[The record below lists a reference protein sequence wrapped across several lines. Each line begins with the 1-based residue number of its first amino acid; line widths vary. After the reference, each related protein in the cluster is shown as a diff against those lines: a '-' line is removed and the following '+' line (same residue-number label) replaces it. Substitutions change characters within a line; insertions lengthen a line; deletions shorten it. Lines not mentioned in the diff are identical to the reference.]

1 MAKLSIGPLNRITS
15 SPNYKWWAYGAVA
28 IGMFL
33 SVMDQSGI
41 NIALP
46 QISEDFAADIPT
58 VQWITLGY
66 SLATSA
72 MLMPMGRLSDMIGR
86 KRVYLIGYAG
96 FIILAFVGGLSQ
108 SLRFLIAAKIL
119 QGIASAGVQA
129 NSMALITEVFPSNE
143 RGKAMGLYMTIIG
156 TGAISGPILGGLIVS
171 NFGWRW
177 VFFAGIPIGILA
189 MISASLILKG
199 VNAQQ
204 GTRSGRGS
212 FDWAGAALSS
222 AALVT
227 FLLAMTNAWR
237 MGWGSPPIVVGF
249 SASIILLAAFII
261 WELRVSDPM
270 LDLSLFRSRVFSLAI
285 SARFLSF
292 MGGSA
297 IFFLMPFYLIQG
309 LGYSASQAAL
319 LMIPGSL
326 CLAIVAPLAGR
337 LSDRFG
343 TRWLAAAGMAFSAAG
358 MFNLSL
364 LSIEAPAWQI
374 ILGIFLS
381 GLGMATF
388 SSPNTS
394 AIMGSLT
401 PEKYGIVSGFVNL
414 ARTAANV
421 TGVALSTTFVTITMA
436 SYGYEPSLSVLT
448 DGGGEGIRIAFV
460 SGLSLALKVSCG
472 LMLFALALTLFR
484 TESPNATPKTPSPA
498 GSVQRTPA
506 SGGD

>member
-1 MAKLSIGPLNRITS
+1 MRKLSIGPLNRITS

-46 QISEDFAADIPT
+46 QISEHFTADIPT

-86 KRVYLIGYAG
+86 KEVYLIGYAG

-108 SLRFLIAAKIL
+108 SLAFLIAAKIL

-171 NFGWRW
+171 SFGWRW
-177 VFFAGIPIGILA
+177 VFFAGIPVGILA
-189 MISASLILKG
+189 MISAALILRG
-199 VNAQQ
+199 ANAQQ
-204 GTRSGRGS
+204 ASRSGRGS
-212 FDWAGAALSS
+212 FDWIGAALSS
-222 AALVT
+222 AALVV
-227 FLLAMTNAWR
+227 FLLAMTN
-237 MGWGSPPIVVGF
+237 GWKIGWTSAPILAGFAGAVV
-249 SASIILLAAFII
+249 LLAAFII

-270 LDLSLFRSRVFSLAI
+270 LDLSLFSSRVFSLAI
-285 SARFLSF
+285 SARFVQF

-309 LGYSASQAAL
+309 LGYEASRAAL

-326 CLAIVAPLAGR
+326 CMAIVSPLAGR
-337 LSDRFG
+337 LSDRLG
-343 TRWLAAAGMAFSAAG
+343 TKWLAAAGAIFSAAG

-364 LSIEAPAWQI
+364 LSIESPAWQI

-401 PEKYGIVSGFVNL
+401 PDKYGIVSGFVNL
-414 ARTAANV
+414 ARTSANV
-421 TGVALSTTFVTITMA
+421 TGVAISTTFVTITMA
-436 SYGYEPSLSVLT
+436 SYGYEPTLSVLT
-448 DGGGEGIRIAFV
+448 DGGGEGVRTAFV
-460 SGLSLALKVSCG
+460 AGLSLALKISFG
-472 LMLFALALTLFR
+472 LMLLALALTLFR
-484 TESPNATPKTPSPA
+484 TEAPQPSPEPVGPA
-498 GSVQRTPA
+498 QRTPA

>member
-1 MAKLSIGPLNRITS
+1 MATLSVRPLNRITS

-28 IGMFL
+28 IGML
-33 SVMDQSGI
+33 ISVADQTGI

-46 QISEDFAADIPT
+46 QISEHFAADIPS
-58 VQWITLGY
+58 VQWVTLGY

-86 KRVYLIGYAG
+86 KEVYLIGYAG

-108 SLRFLIAAKIL
+108 NLAFLIAAKIL

-129 NSMALITEVFPSNE
+129 NSMALITEVFPASE

-156 TGAISGPILGGLIVS
+156 TGAISGPIIGGLIVS

-177 VFFAGIPIGILA
+177 VFFGGIPFGIIA
-189 MISASLILKG
+189 MISAALALK
-199 VNAQQ
+199 NRTQQQ
-204 GTRSGRGS
+204 GGGGRGS
-212 FDWAGAALSS
+212 FDWMGAALSS
-222 AALVT
+222 AALVA

-237 MGWGSPPIVVGF
+237 LGWDSPPIVAGF
-249 SASIILLAAFII
+249 AAAVILVAAFIV

-270 LDLSLFRSRVFSLAI
+270 LDMSLFRNRVFSLAI
-285 SARFLSF
+285 SARFAQF

-309 LGYSASQAAL
+309 LGYPASQAAL

-326 CLAIVAPLAGR
+326 CLAVVAPLAGR

-343 TRWLAAAGMAFSAAG
+343 TRWIAAAGMVFSAAG

-364 LSIEAPAWQI
+364 LGTEAPAWQI
-374 ILGIFLS
+374 ILGVFLS

-401 PEKYGIVSGFVNL
+401 PDKYGIVSGFVNL
-414 ARTAANV
+414 ARTSANV
-421 TGVALSTTFVTITMA
+421 TGIALSTTFVTITMA
-436 SYGYEPSLSVLT
+436 SYGFEPSLSVLT
-448 DGGGEGIRIAFV
+448 EGGGESVRVGVRGRALV
-460 SGLSLALKVSCG
+460 SRSRC
-472 LMLFALALTLFR
+472 R
-484 TESPNATPKTPSPA
+484 A
-498 GSVQRTPA
+498 G
-506 SGGD
+506 

>member
-1 MAKLSIGPLNRITS
+1 MAKLSIGPLNRVTS

-46 QISEDFAADIPT
+46 QISEHFTADIPT

-86 KRVYLIGYAG
+86 KEVYLIGYVG

-108 SLRFLIAAKIL
+108 TLAFLIAAKIL

-129 NSMALITEVFPSNE
+129 NSMALITEVFPSSE

-177 VFFAGIPIGILA
+177 VFFAGIPVGILA
-189 MISASLILKG
+189 ILSAALILKRR
-199 VNAQQ
+199 NPQQ
-204 GTRSGRGS
+204 ADRSGRGS
-212 FDWAGAALSS
+212 FDWIGAALSS
-222 AALVT
+222 AALVV
-227 FLLAMTNAWR
+227 FLLAMTN
-237 MGWGSPPIVVGF
+237 GWKIGWTSAPILAGFTAAVV
-249 SASIILLAAFII
+249 LLAAFII

-270 LDLSLFRSRVFSLAI
+270 LDLSLFSSRVFSLAI
-285 SARFLSF
+285 SARFVQF

-309 LGYSASQAAL
+309 LGYEASRAAL

-326 CLAIVAPLAGR
+326 CMAIVSPLAGR
-337 LSDRFG
+337 LSDRLG
-343 TRWLAAAGMAFSAAG
+343 TKWLAAAGAIFSAAG
-358 MFNLSL
+358 MLNLSL
-364 LSIEAPAWQI
+364 LSIESPAWQI

-401 PEKYGIVSGFVNL
+401 PDKYGIVSGFVNL
-414 ARTAANV
+414 ARTSANV
-421 TGVALSTTFVTITMA
+421 TGVAISTTFVTITMA
-436 SYGYEPSLSVLT
+436 SYGFEPTLSVLA
-448 DGGGEGIRIAFV
+448 DGGGEGVRTAFV
-460 SGLSLALKVSCG
+460 AGLSLALKVSFG
-472 LMLFALALTLFR
+472 LMLLALALTLFR
-484 TESPNATPKTPSPA
+484 TESPQPSPEP
-498 GSVQRTPA
+498 VRTTQRTTA
-506 SGGD
+506 AGDD

>member
-1 MAKLSIGPLNRITS
+1 MS
-15 SPNYKWWAYGAVA
+15 
-28 IGMFL
+28 L

-46 QISEDFAADIPT
+46 QISEHFAADIPT

-66 SLATSA
+66 SLAISA

-108 SLRFLIAAKIL
+108 SLGFLIVAKTL

-129 NSMALITEVFPSNE
+129 NSMALITEVFPSTE

-156 TGAISGPILGGLIVS
+156 AGAISGPMLGGLIVS
-171 NFGWRW
+171 SFGWRW
-177 VFFAGIPIGILA
+177 VFFAGIPVGILA
-189 MISASLILKG
+189 MISAMLVLKG
-199 VNAQQ
+199 MDAQQ
-204 GTRSGRGS
+204 AARVGRNS

-222 AALVT
+222 AALVA
-227 FLLAMTNAWR
+227 FLLAMTNAWKI
-237 MGWGSPPIVVGF
+237 GWTSPAIVAGF
-249 SASIILLAAFII
+249 SASIVLVIAFIL
-261 WELRVSDPM
+261 WELRVSEPM

-309 LGYSASQAAL
+309 LGYPASQAAL
-319 LMIPGSL
+319 LLIPGSL
-326 CLAIVAPLAGR
+326 CLAIVAPLTGR

-343 TRWLAAAGMAFSAAG
+343 TRWLAAAGMTFSAAG

-364 LSIEAPAWQI
+364 LNIESPAWQI
-374 ILGIFLS
+374 VLGIFLS

-394 AIMGSLT
+394 AIMSSLT

-414 ARTAANV
+414 ARTSANV
-421 TGVALSTTFVTITMA
+421 TGIALSTTFVTITMA
-436 SYGYEPSLSVLT
+436 SYGYDPSLSALT
-448 DGGGEGIRIAFV
+448 DDGGGGVRIAFV
-460 SGLSLALKVSCG
+460 TGLSLALKVSCG
-472 LMLFALALTLFR
+472 LLLLALALTIFR
-484 TESPNATPKTPSPA
+484 TETPNTTPKPVGPTRQA
-498 GSVQRTPA
+498 RTPT
-506 SGGD
+506 SDDD

>member
-1 MAKLSIGPLNRITS
+1 MTKLSIGPLNRITS

-46 QISEDFAADIPT
+46 QISEHFTADIPT

-86 KRVYLIGYAG
+86 KEVYLIGYAG
-96 FIILAFVGGLSQ
+96 FVILAFVGGLSQ
-108 SLRFLIAAKIL
+108 SLAFLIAAKIL

-156 TGAISGPILGGLIVS
+156 TGAISGPIMGGLIVS

-177 VFFAGIPIGILA
+177 VFFAGIPVGILA
-189 MISASLILKG
+189 MLSAALILRG
-199 VNAQQ
+199 RNAQQ
-204 GTRSGRGS
+204 SDRSGRGS
-212 FDWAGAALSS
+212 FDWVGAALSS
-222 AALVT
+222 AALVV
-227 FLLAMTNAWR
+227 FLLAMTN
-237 MGWGSPPIVVGF
+237 GWKIGWTSAPILAGFAAAVV
-249 SASIILLAAFII
+249 LLAAFII

-270 LDLSLFRSRVFSLAI
+270 LDLSLFSSRVFSLAI
-285 SARFLSF
+285 SARFVQF

-309 LGYSASQAAL
+309 LGYEASRAAL

-326 CLAIVAPLAGR
+326 CMAIVSPLAGR
-337 LSDRFG
+337 LSDRLG
-343 TRWLAAAGMAFSAAG
+343 TKWLAAAGAIFSAAG
-358 MFNLSL
+358 MLNLSL
-364 LSIEAPAWQI
+364 LSIESPAWQI

-401 PEKYGIVSGFVNL
+401 PDKYGIVSGFVNL
-414 ARTAANV
+414 ARTSANV
-421 TGVALSTTFVTITMA
+421 TGVAISTTFVTITMA
-436 SYGYEPSLSVLT
+436 SYGYEPTLSVLT
-448 DGGGEGIRIAFV
+448 EGGGEGVRTAFV
-460 SGLSLALKVSCG
+460 AGLSLALKVSFG
-472 LMLFALALTLFR
+472 LMLLALALTLFR
-484 TESPNATPKTPSPA
+484 TESPQPSPEPVGPA
-498 GSVQRTPA
+498 QRTPA

>member
-1 MAKLSIGPLNRITS
+1 MATLSVGPLNRITS

-33 SVMDQSGI
+33 SVADQTGI

-46 QISEDFAADIPT
+46 RISEHFTADIPT

-72 MLMPMGRLSDMIGR
+72 MLMPMGKLADMIGR

-96 FIILAFVGGLSQ
+96 FLVFAFIGGLSQ
-108 SLRFLIAAKIL
+108 SLGFLITAKIL

-156 TGAISGPILGGLIVS
+156 TGAISGPILGGLVVS

-177 VFFAGIPIGILA
+177 VFFAGIPVGILA
-189 MISASLILKG
+189 MLSAALALKG
-199 VNAQQ
+199 RNAQQ
-204 GTRSGRGS
+204 ATRSGRGS
-212 FDWAGAALSS
+212 FDWVGAALSS
-222 AALVT
+222 AALVA
-227 FLLAMTNAWR
+227 FLLAMTN
-237 MGWGSPPIVVGF
+237 GWKVGWASPPIVAGF
-249 SASIILLAAFII
+249 GAAIILVAAFII
-261 WELRVSDPM
+261 WEMRVSEPM
-270 LDLSLFRSRVFSLAI
+270 LDLSLFSSRVFSLAI

-292 MGGSA
+292 LGGSA

-309 LGYSASQAAL
+309 LGHPASRAAL
-319 LMIPGSL
+319 FMIPGSL
-326 CLAIVAPLAGR
+326 CMAVVAPFAGR

-343 TRWLAAAGMAFSAAG
+343 TRWLAAAGLTFSAAG
-358 MFNLSL
+358 MFNMSL
-364 LSIEAPAWQI
+364 LSIGSPAWQI
-374 ILGIFLS
+374 VLGIFLS

-414 ARTAANV
+414 ARTSANV
-421 TGVALSTTFVTITMA
+421 TGIALSTTFVTITMA
-436 SYGYEPSLSVLT
+436 SYGFEPNLSVLT
-448 DGGGEGIRIAFV
+448 EGGGEGVRIAFV
-460 SGLSLALKVSCG
+460 QGLSLALKVSCG
-472 LMLFALALTLFR
+472 LILLALALTLFR
-484 TESPNATPKTPSPA
+484 TEKKETPPPA
-498 GSVQRTPA
+498 PVRPAQSAPA

>member
-1 MAKLSIGPLNRITS
+1 MAALSIRPLSRIAS

-33 SVMDQSGI
+33 SVTDQSGI

-46 QISEDFAADIPT
+46 QISEYFTADIPT

-86 KRVYLIGYAG
+86 KRVYLMGYLG
-96 FIILAFVGGLSQ
+96 FLILAFVGGLSQ
-108 SLRFLIAAKIL
+108 NLAFLIAAKIL

-177 VFFAGIPIGILA
+177 VFFAGIPVGILA
-189 MISASLILKG
+189 MISAALVLKG
-199 VNAQQ
+199 QTEQ
-204 GTRSGRGS
+204 RGSGSGRSS
-212 FDWAGAALSS
+212 FDWMGAALSS
-222 AALVT
+222 AALVA
-227 FLLAMTNAWR
+227 FLLAMTNAWKL
-237 MGWGSPPIVVGF
+237 GWTSPPIVAGF
-249 SASIILLAAFII
+249 AASIVLIAAFII
-261 WELRVSDPM
+261 WEMRVSDPM
-270 LDLSLFRSRVFSLAI
+270 LDLSLFRSKVFSLAI
-285 SARFLSF
+285 SARFASF

-309 LGYSASQAAL
+309 LGYEASRAAL

-343 TRWLAAAGMAFSAAG
+343 TRWLAAAGMVFSAAG

-364 LSIEAPAWQI
+364 LGTDSPAWQI
-374 ILGIFLS
+374 IMGIFLS

-414 ARTAANV
+414 ARTSANV
-421 TGVALSTTFVTITMA
+421 SGIALSTTFVTITMA
-436 SYGYEPSLSVLT
+436 SYGYEPSLSVLAE
-448 DGGGEGIRIAFV
+448 GGGEGVRAAFV
-460 SGLSLALKVSCG
+460 AGLSLALKVSCG
-472 LMLFALALTLFR
+472 LMLIALALTLFR
-484 TESPNATPKTPSPA
+484 TESGDSPQTVGSAQRPSPSA
-498 GSVQRTPA
+498 G
-506 SGGD
+506 D

>member
-1 MAKLSIGPLNRITS
+1 MAKLSIDPLNRITS

-46 QISEDFAADIPT
+46 QISEHFTADIPT

-86 KRVYLIGYAG
+86 KEVYLIGYVG

-108 SLRFLIAAKIL
+108 SLAFLIAAKIL

-129 NSMALITEVFPSNE
+129 NSMALITEVFPSSE

-177 VFFAGIPIGILA
+177 VFFAGIPVGILA
-189 MISASLILKG
+189 ILSAALILKG
-199 VNAQQ
+199 RNPQQ
-204 GTRSGRGS
+204 ADRSGRGS
-212 FDWAGAALSS
+212 FDWVGAALSS
-222 AALVT
+222 AALVV
-227 FLLAMTNAWR
+227 FLLAMTN
-237 MGWGSPPIVVGF
+237 GWKIGWTSAPIVAGF
-249 SASIILLAAFII
+249 AAAVVLLAAFII

-270 LDLSLFRSRVFSLAI
+270 LDLSLFSSRVFSLAI
-285 SARFLSF
+285 SARFVQF

-309 LGYSASQAAL
+309 LGYEASRAAL

-326 CLAIVAPLAGR
+326 CMAIVSPLAGR
-337 LSDRFG
+337 LSDRLG
-343 TRWLAAAGMAFSAAG
+343 TKWLAAAGAIFSAAG
-358 MFNLSL
+358 MLNLSL
-364 LSIEAPAWQI
+364 LSIESPAWQI

-401 PEKYGIVSGFVNL
+401 PDKYGIVSGFVNL
-414 ARTAANV
+414 ARTSANV
-421 TGVALSTTFVTITMA
+421 TGVAISTTFVTITMA
-436 SYGYEPSLSVLT
+436 SYGFEPTLSVLA
-448 DGGGEGIRIAFV
+448 DGGGEGVRTAFV
-460 SGLSLALKVSCG
+460 AGLSLALKVSFG
-472 LMLFALALTLFR
+472 LMLLALALTLFR
-484 TESPNATPKTPSPA
+484 TESPQPSPEP
-498 GSVQRTPA
+498 VRTTQRTPA
-506 SGGD
+506 AGDD

>member
-1 MAKLSIGPLNRITS
+1 MTRLSIGPLARITS

-46 QISEDFAADIPT
+46 QISEHFSADIPT

-96 FIILAFVGGLSQ
+96 FIVLAFVGGLSQ
-108 SLRFLIAAKIL
+108 SLGFLIAAKVL

-171 NFGWRW
+171 SFGWRW

-189 MISASLILKG
+189 MVSASLILKG
-199 VNAQQ
+199 FNAQQ
-204 GTRSGRGS
+204 TAGTRRGS
-212 FDWAGAALSS
+212 FDWIGAALSS
-222 AALVT
+222 AALVV
-227 FLLAMTNAWR
+227 FLLAMTN
-237 MGWGSPPIVVGF
+237 GWKVGWTSAPIVAGF
-249 SASIILLAAFII
+249 VASVVMLAAFII

-270 LDLSLFRSRVFSLAI
+270 LDLSLFSSRVFSLAI
-285 SARFLSF
+285 SARFVQF

-309 LGYSASQAAL
+309 LGYEASRAAL

-326 CLAIVAPLAGR
+326 CMAIVSPLAGR
-337 LSDRFG
+337 LSDRLG
-343 TRWLAAAGMAFSAAG
+343 TKWLAAAGAIFSAAG
-358 MFNLSL
+358 MLNLSL
-364 LSIEAPAWQI
+364 LSIESPAWQI
-374 ILGIFLS
+374 MLGIFLS

-421 TGVALSTTFVTITMA
+421 TGVAISTTFVTITMA
-436 SYGYEPSLSVLT
+436 SYGYEPSLSALT
-448 DGGGEGIRIAFV
+448 DGGGEGVRIAFV
-460 SGLSLALKVSCG
+460 SGLSLALKISFG
-472 LMLFALALTLFR
+472 LMLLALALTLFR
-484 TESPNATPKTPSPA
+484 TESPKDTPSPVGPA
-498 GSVQRTPA
+498 QRTPA

>member
-33 SVMDQSGI
+33 SVTDQSGI

-46 QISEDFAADIPT
+46 RISEHFTADIPT
-58 VQWITLGY
+58 VQWISLGY

-72 MLMPMGRLSDMIGR
+72 MLMPMGRLADMIGR
-86 KRVYLIGYAG
+86 KRVYLMGYAG
-96 FIILAFVGGLSQ
+96 FLVFAFMGGLSQ
-108 SLRFLIAAKIL
+108 SLGFLIAAKVL

-129 NSMALITEVFPSNE
+129 NSMALLTEVFPSNE

-156 TGAISGPILGGLIVS
+156 TGAISGPILGGFIVS
-171 NFGWRW
+171 SFGWRW
-177 VFFAGIPIGILA
+177 VFFAGIPVGILA
-189 MISASLILKG
+189 MLSAALVLKG
-199 VNAQQ
+199 MNAQQ
-204 GTRSGRGS
+204 AARSGRGS
-212 FDWAGAALSS
+212 FDWVGAALSS
-222 AALVT
+222 ATLVV
-227 FLLAMTNAWR
+227 FLLAMTNAWKV
-237 MGWGSPPIVVGF
+237 GWTSPPIVTGF
-249 SASIILLAAFII
+249 AASVVLLVAFIV
-261 WELRVSDPM
+261 WELRVSEPM
-270 LDLSLFRSRVFSLAI
+270 LDMSLFRNRVFSLAI
-285 SARFLSF
+285 SARFFQF

-297 IFFLMPFYLIQG
+297 IFFLMPFFLIQG
-309 LGYSASQAAL
+309 LGYPASQAAFF
-319 LMIPGSL
+319 MIPGSL

-343 TRWLAAAGMAFSAAG
+343 TRWLAAAGMVFSAAG

-364 LSIEAPAWQI
+364 LSIESPPWQI

-414 ARTAANV
+414 ARTSANV
-421 TGVALSTTFVTITMA
+421 TGIALSTTFVTITMA
-436 SYGYEPSLSVLT
+436 SYGFEPSLSVLT
-448 DGGGEGIRIAFV
+448 DGGGESVRTAFV
-460 SGLSLALKVSCG
+460 AGLSLALKVSCG
-472 LMLFALALTLFR
+472 LMLLALALTLFR
-484 TESPNATPKTPSPA
+484 TESKDTEPSPV
-498 GSVQRTPA
+498 GSAQRTPA

>member
-1 MAKLSIGPLNRITS
+1 MTKLSIGPLNRITS

-46 QISEDFAADIPT
+46 QISEHFAADIPT

-86 KRVYLIGYAG
+86 KEVYLIGYAG

-108 SLRFLIAAKIL
+108 SLAFLIAAKIL

-171 NFGWRW
+171 SFGWRW
-177 VFFAGIPIGILA
+177 VFFAGIPVGILA
-189 MISASLILKG
+189 MLSAALILRG
-199 VNAQQ
+199 ANAQQ
-204 GTRSGRGS
+204 AARSGRGS
-212 FDWAGAALSS
+212 FDWVGAALSS
-222 AALVT
+222 AALVV
-227 FLLAMTNAWR
+227 FLLAMTN
-237 MGWGSPPIVVGF
+237 GWKIGWTSAPILAGFAAAVV
-249 SASIILLAAFII
+249 LLAAFII

-270 LDLSLFRSRVFSLAI
+270 LDLSLFSSRVFSLAI
-285 SARFLSF
+285 SARFVQF

-309 LGYSASQAAL
+309 LGYEASRAAL

-326 CLAIVAPLAGR
+326 CMAIVSPLAGR
-337 LSDRFG
+337 LSDRLG
-343 TRWLAAAGMAFSAAG
+343 TKWLAAAGAIFSAAG

-364 LSIEAPAWQI
+364 LSIESPAWQI

-401 PEKYGIVSGFVNL
+401 PDKYGIVSGFVNL
-414 ARTAANV
+414 ARTSANV
-421 TGVALSTTFVTITMA
+421 TGVAISTTFVTITMA
-436 SYGYEPSLSVLT
+436 SYGYEPTLSVLT
-448 DGGGEGIRIAFV
+448 DGGGEGVRTAFV
-460 SGLSLALKVSCG
+460 AGLSLALKISFG
-472 LMLFALALTLFR
+472 LMLLALALTLFR
-484 TESPNATPKTPSPA
+484 TESPQPSPEPVGPA
-498 GSVQRTPA
+498 QRTPA
-506 SGGD
+506 SSGD

>member
-1 MAKLSIGPLNRITS
+1 
-15 SPNYKWWAYGAVA
+15 
-28 IGMFL
+28 MFL

-46 QISEDFAADIPT
+46 QISEHFAADIPT

-86 KRVYLIGYAG
+86 KEVYLIGYAG
-96 FIILAFVGGLSQ
+96 FVILAFVGGLSQ
-108 SLRFLIAAKIL
+108 SLAFLIAAKIL

-129 NSMALITEVFPSNE
+129 NSMALITEVFPSSE

-177 VFFAGIPIGILA
+177 VFFAGIPVGILA
-189 MISASLILKG
+189 MISAALILKG
-199 VNAQQ
+199 MNAQQ
-204 GTRSGRGS
+204 AGRSSRGS
-212 FDWAGAALSS
+212 FDWVGAALSS
-222 AALVT
+222 AALVV
-227 FLLAMTNAWR
+227 FLLAMTN
-237 MGWGSPPIVVGF
+237 GWKIGWMSAPIVAGF
-249 SASIILLAAFII
+249 AATVVLLAAFIV

-270 LDLSLFRSRVFSLAI
+270 LDLSLFSSRVFSLAI
-285 SARFLSF
+285 SARFVQF

-309 LGYSASQAAL
+309 LGYEASRAAL

-326 CLAIVAPLAGR
+326 CMAIVSPLAGR
-337 LSDRFG
+337 LSDRLG
-343 TRWLAAAGMAFSAAG
+343 TKWLAAAGAIFSAAG
-358 MFNLSL
+358 MLNLSL
-364 LSIEAPAWQI
+364 LSIESPAWQI

-401 PEKYGIVSGFVNL
+401 PDKYGIVSGFVNL
-414 ARTAANV
+414 ARTSANV

-436 SYGYEPSLSVLT
+436 SYGFEPTLSVLA
-448 DGGGEGIRIAFV
+448 DGGGEGVRIAFV
-460 SGLSLALKVSCG
+460 AGLSLALKVSFG
-472 LMLFALALTLFR
+472 LMLLALALTLFR
-484 TESPNATPKTPSPA
+484 TEARDASPQPA
-498 GSVQRTPA
+498 ASAQRTPA

>member
-1 MAKLSIGPLNRITS
+1 MAKLSIGPLNRVTS

-46 QISEDFAADIPT
+46 QISEHFTADIPT

-86 KRVYLIGYAG
+86 KEVYLIGYVG

-108 SLRFLIAAKIL
+108 SLAFLIAAKIL

-129 NSMALITEVFPSNE
+129 NSMALITEVFPSSE

-177 VFFAGIPIGILA
+177 VFFAGIPVGILA
-189 MISASLILKG
+189 ILSAALILKG
-199 VNAQQ
+199 RNPQQ
-204 GTRSGRGS
+204 ADRSGRGS
-212 FDWAGAALSS
+212 FDWVGAALSS
-222 AALVT
+222 AALVV
-227 FLLAMTNAWR
+227 FLLAMTN
-237 MGWGSPPIVVGF
+237 GWKIGWTSAPIVAGF
-249 SASIILLAAFII
+249 VAAVVLLAAFII

-270 LDLSLFRSRVFSLAI
+270 LDLSLFSSRVFSLAI
-285 SARFLSF
+285 SARFVQF

-309 LGYSASQAAL
+309 LGYEASRAAL

-326 CLAIVAPLAGR
+326 CMAIVSPLAGR
-337 LSDRFG
+337 LSDRLG
-343 TRWLAAAGMAFSAAG
+343 TKWLAAAGAIFSAAG
-358 MFNLSL
+358 MLNLSL
-364 LSIEAPAWQI
+364 LSIESPAWQI

-401 PEKYGIVSGFVNL
+401 PDKYGIVSGFVNL
-414 ARTAANV
+414 ARTSANV
-421 TGVALSTTFVTITMA
+421 TGVAISTTFVTITMA
-436 SYGYEPSLSVLT
+436 SYGFEPTLSVLA
-448 DGGGEGIRIAFV
+448 DGGGEGVRTAFV
-460 SGLSLALKVSCG
+460 AGLSLALKVSFG
-472 LMLFALALTLFR
+472 LMLLALALTLFR
-484 TESPNATPKTPSPA
+484 TESKDASRQPVGPA
-498 GSVQRTPA
+498 QRTPA

>member
-1 MAKLSIGPLNRITS
+1 MTSLRIGPLNRITS

-46 QISEDFAADIPT
+46 QISEHFVADIPT
-58 VQWITLGY
+58 VQWVTLGY

-86 KRVYLIGYAG
+86 KEVYLIGYVG
-96 FIILAFVGGLSQ
+96 FVILAFVGGLSQ
-108 SLRFLIAAKIL
+108 SLSFLILVKIL
-119 QGIASAGVQA
+119 QGISSAGVQA
-129 NSMALITEVFPSNE
+129 NSMALITEVFPSTE

-189 MISASLILKG
+189 MISAALVLKSKAKQEAG
-199 VNAQQ
+199 GA
-204 GTRSGRGS
+204 GRGS
-212 FDWAGAALSS
+212 FDWIGAALSS
-222 AALVT
+222 AALVA
-227 FLLAMTNAWR
+227 FLLAMTNAWKL
-237 MGWGSPPIVVGF
+237 GWVSPPIVAGF
-249 SASIILLAAFII
+249 AASVILVVAFII
-261 WELRVSDPM
+261 WEMRVPEPM
-270 LDLSLFRSRVFSLAI
+270 LDLSLFSSRVFSLAI

-292 MGGSA
+292 LGGSA
-297 IFFLMPFYLIQG
+297 IFFLMPFFLIQG
-309 LGYSASQAAL
+309 LGYPASRAAL
-319 LMIPGSL
+319 FMIPGSL
-326 CLAIVAPLAGR
+326 CMAIVAPFAGR

-343 TRWLAAAGMAFSAAG
+343 TRWLAAAGLTFSAAG
-358 MFNLSL
+358 MFNMSL
-364 LSIEAPAWQI
+364 LSIESPAWQI

-414 ARTAANV
+414 ARTSANV
-421 TGVALSTTFVTITMA
+421 TGIAISTTFVTITMA
-436 SYGYEPSLSVLT
+436 SYGFEPNLSILT
-448 DGGGEGIRIAFV
+448 DGGGAGVRIAFV
-460 SGLSLALKVSCG
+460 EGLSLALKVSCG
-472 LMLFALALTLFR
+472 LILLALALTLFR
-484 TESPNATPKTPSPA
+484 TGATGVQPEPVGTA
-498 GSVQRTPA
+498 QRTPA
-506 SGGD
+506 SSGD